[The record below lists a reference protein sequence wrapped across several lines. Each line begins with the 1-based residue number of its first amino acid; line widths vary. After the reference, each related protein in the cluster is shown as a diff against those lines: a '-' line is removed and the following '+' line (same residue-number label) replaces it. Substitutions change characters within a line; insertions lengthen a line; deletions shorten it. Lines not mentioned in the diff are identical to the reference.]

1 MTTEPYT
8 LTINLEGEYAALKT
22 YNDLSRMPIRSRY
35 GAKGQAIEGYTDY
48 RNRMWAKFEELV
60 PRSARP
66 DIPLVAFELFILMWV
81 KEPRDGDNKYS
92 AAKVP
97 LDILQP
103 NRKHGRGVAR
113 GIAVIDNDRDGE
125 YADLRDQHKIRRP
138 LDGALKK
145 LRVRQIPSNES
156 YAILTITEVSQ

>member
-1 MTTEPYT
+1 MKPYE
-8 LTINLEGEYAALKT
+8 LIIKLEGEYAALKT

-35 GAKGQAIEGYTDY
+35 GAKGGLIEGYTDY

-60 PRSARP
+60 PLKNRP
-66 DIPLVAFELFILMWV
+66 KTPLLAFTLHILMWV

-103 NRKHGRGVAR
+103 NRPHGRGTAR
-113 GIAVIDNDRDGE
+113 GLGIIDNDRDGE
-125 YADLRDQHKIRRP
+125 YADIEDQHVIRRP
-138 LDGALKK
+138 LNGALKK

-156 YAILTITEVSQ
+156 IAILTLKEVV